1 MHRSVRRAVPAALF
15 VVASLLLTGCFRFES
30 TYTINDDGTADVSI
44 LTVIDTEQLEKLGG
58 LLGEDTS
65 DLMGLG
71 GEDLLSTLTEGE
83 DPCGDVTGSLDG
95 YDVEVEEISEGSE
108 IGVKCTVS
116 GVSIADLTTS
126 GQDSSISIEQD
137 EAGTRFTATLQGVD
151 EITGGSDAAEMTD
164 MLGVSLDE
172 LFSIVFSVSGP
183 GSLGDNNASSTSGST
198 ATWDITPDADFVVD
212 GDATLTA
219 EWTPGG
225 GSSSNTWIIVAVLVA
240 IAAIATVVF
249 FVLRSRKSTPPP
261 ADDPA
266 VTGVDAPPMSP
277 PSPADATVS
286 APHPPCHRPRRNRRP
301 TLRRPTLRR
310 RHRAHRHLLRHL
322 RHLRR
327 LRPHHHAD
335 PALPTRTAD
344 PPCGASDIRTI
355 RGPSGSLLA

>member
-286 APHPPCHRPRRNRRP
+286 APSSLPSSLPSSPPQPSPDPSSPDAAPAASSTPPPPPPPSSPSPPPPPPPR
-301 TLRRPTLRR
+301 
-310 RHRAHRHLLRHL
+310 
-322 RHLRR
+322 
-327 LRPHHHAD
+327 
-335 PALPTRTAD
+335 
-344 PPCGASDIRTI
+344 
-355 RGPSGSLLA
+355 